1 MRLSPTMSLY
11 IGRQFLASF
20 LVVFMVFVMLILVVD
35 IIELLR
41 RSASRPEITFS
52 MVLEMALLKL
62 PHMGQQ
68 TFPFATLFGGMAA
81 FWRLTRNHELMV
93 TRAAGVSAWQFLLP
107 VIAIAFLLGV
117 AKITLFNPLAS
128 AALSRFERIEAVM
141 LKGRTSYFA
150 LSSEGLWLRQAN
162 KIGQSVVHAESVLQ
176 EGSSVELRDVI
187 VFMYKGADQFFERAD
202 AEYVLLEDGFWHM
215 SNVWVYQPDKP
226 AKFEKDYW
234 LETDLTLGSIQ
245 DSFAPPDTMS
255 FWDLPGFIETL
266 ENAGFS
272 AVRHRIHWNSLLAEP
287 FQLCAMILIAAIFT
301 LRMSRRGG
309 TAFIIGGGVMTGF
322 VLYFFTDVVLALG
335 LSDSIPVVLAA
346 WTPSGVTLLLGLA
359 MLLHLEDG

>member
-1 MRLSPTMSLY
+1 MRLSSTLSLY

-20 LVVFMVFVMLILVVD
+20 LVVFMVFVLLILVVD

-68 TFPFATLFGGMAA
+68 TFPFAALFGGMAA

-93 TRAAGVSAWQFLLP
+93 TRSAGVSAWQILLP
-107 VIAIAFLLGV
+107 VIAIAFLLGLF
-117 AKITLFNPLAS
+117 KITLFNPLAS
-128 AALSRFERIEAVM
+128 AALSRFERIEAVK

-162 KIGQSVVHAESVLQ
+162 KTGQSVVHADSVLQ
-176 EGSSVELRDVI
+176 QDSNVELRDVI
-187 VFMYKGADQFFERAD
+187 VFMYKGTDQFFERVD
-202 AEYVLLEDGFWHM
+202 AEYARLEDGFWHM
-215 SNVWVYQPDKP
+215 SNAWVYQQEK
-226 AKFEKDYW
+226 ASKFEKDYW

-245 DSFAPPDTMS
+245 DSFAPPETMS
-255 FWDLPGFIETL
+255 FWALPGFIETL

-287 FQLCAMILIAAIFT
+287 FLLCAMILIAAIFT
-301 LRMSRRGG
+301 LRMSRHGG
-309 TAFIIGGGVMTGF
+309 TAFIIGGGVLTGF

-335 LSDSIPVVLAA
+335 LSNSIPVILAA
-346 WTPSGVTLLLGLA
+346 WTPTGVTLLLGIA
-359 MLLHLEDG
+359 MILHLEDG

>member
-1 MRLSPTMSLY
+1 MSLY

-41 RSASRPEITFS
+41 RSASRPDITFS

-68 TFPFATLFGGMAA
+68 TFPFAVLFGGMAA

-93 TRAAGVSAWQFLLP
+93 TRAAGVSAWQILLP

-117 AKITLFNPLAS
+117 FKITLFNPLAS

-176 EGSSVELRDVI
+176 EGSTVELRDVI

-202 AEYVLLEDGFWHM
+202 AEYARLEDGFWHM
-215 SNVWVYQPDKP
+215 STAWVYQPEKP

-245 DSFAPPDTMS
+245 DSFAPPETMS

-272 AVRHRIHWNSLLAEP
+272 AVRHRLHWNSLLAEP
-287 FQLCAMILIAAIFT
+287 FLLCAMILIAAIFT
-301 LRMSRRGG
+301 LRLSRRGG

-322 VLYFFTDVVLALG
+322 VLYFFSDVVLALG